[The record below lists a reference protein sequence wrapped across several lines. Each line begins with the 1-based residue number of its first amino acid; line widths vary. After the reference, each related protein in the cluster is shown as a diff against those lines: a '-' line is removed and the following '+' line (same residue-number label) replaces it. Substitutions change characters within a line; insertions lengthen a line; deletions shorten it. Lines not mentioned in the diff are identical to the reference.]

1 MGNTLQVNGYLDL
14 ICLGMDEIEVEW
26 KAESVCPKQIMMS
39 GSKWSLLEILDL
51 SLFSPST
58 AENWDFVLS
67 LRRQVSRLIDERVKV
82 MNEVISGMR
91 VIKLYTWE
99 DSITQWI
106 SKIRM

>member
-1 MGNTLQVNGYLDL
+1 MGNTLHVNGYLDL

-26 KAESVCPKQIMMS
+26 KAESVCSKQVMMS
-39 GSKWSLLEILDL
+39 GSKWSLLKILDL
-51 SLFSPST
+51 FLFSPSIT
-58 AENWDFVLS
+58 ENRAFVLS